1 LVAHLSELMFVD
13 RTVFDLELFDGAA
26 GTDTTADSAVGSGR
40 KRAVGH
46 FRRSRGRMVISLD
59 RQEAV
64 APRYLAAI
72 IVHELCH
79 LRLRGEGR
87 VRSDQPDEE
96 RLTDLL
102 TVFFGFGVF
111 TTNAAMQFA
120 RNNRGYTGSTPRW
133 TT

>member
-1 LVAHLSELMFVD
+1 MRWLLSQFGTGVIYRDPILPTADFLSTEAYAASEADIEDLVADLSELMLVD
-13 RTVFDLELFDGAA
+13 RAVFDLELFDSNDDA

-46 FRRSRGRMVISLD
+46 FRRRGGRMVISLD

-64 APRYLAAI
+64 DPRYLTAI

-87 VRSDQPDEE
+87 VGRD
-96 RLTDLL
+96 
-102 TVFFGFGVF
+102 
-111 TTNAAMQFA
+111 
-120 RNNRGYTGSTPRW
+120 
-133 TT
+133 